1 MSFYSSD
8 HGPRGRDTAAA
19 RPIRIRRAWLLP
31 AALRCALVVSA
42 ALSGGC
48 QAGGPRPATAE
59 QNELRRRAEDLLV
72 RAGLSEVDVVRVNAI
87 EALVQVLPEAG
98 LPGIRESLGN
108 ESPLVRY
115 AACVALGELRDRAT
129 LPKIRPLIAE
139 SNPRVRLAAAFAA
152 TRCGESNN
160 AAVLVETMNG
170 HPDENLRADAAYLI
184 GKLGEKKALKR
195 LRLAAK
201 RERSGRVLM
210 HIYTAMAML
219 GDEYALDRL
228 MEAAVSSDVIAR
240 LIALQSLTELAS
252 PRSRDAL
259 LYRFQQEGDYDQ
271 VRLMAARGL
280 GRLGAKVG
288 YDLAVKSLRRQESDP
303 NETMRIRSLAAL
315 ALGAIGDARA
325 LPLLAEVAAD
335 ESDPRTQ
342 VAASLAIC
350 QIARRK

>member
-1 MSFYSSD
+1 M
-8 HGPRGRDTAAA
+8 
-19 RPIRIRRAWLLP
+19 
-31 AALRCALVVSA
+31 LVVVVTLA
-42 ALSGGC
+42 GGC
-48 QAGGPRPATAE
+48 QAAGPRLPTAE

-72 RAGLSEVDVVRVNAI
+72 RAALSDIDVVRVNAI
-87 EALVQVLPEAG
+87 EALVQVLPQEG
-98 LPGIRESLGN
+98 LPGIRESLTN

-115 AACVALGELRDRAT
+115 AACVALGELRDRAMM
-129 LPKIRPLIAE
+129 PKIRPMLAE

-152 TRCGESNN
+152 TRCGETRN
-160 AAVLVETMNG
+160 AAILVETLNG

-195 LRLAAK
+195 LRLSAK

-210 HIYTAMAML
+210 HIYTAMATL

-228 MEAAVSSDVIAR
+228 MEAAVSSDVVAR

-259 LYRFQQEGDYDQ
+259 LYRFQQEGDYEQ

-280 GRLGAKVG
+280 GRLGSKVG
-288 YDLAVKSLRRQESDP
+288 YDLAASSLRRQESDA

-325 LPLLAEVAAD
+325 LPLLAELAGD

-350 QIARRK
+350 QIVQRK